1 MIEIRYKGGK
11 KQILKHMKE
20 RGVKMKKAQKPRKN
34 KKTGAVV
41 VILLGLLCAVSTVRS
56 CGTKRAAIQEKVDDV
71 VYVGQG
77 SYDPANDGKI
87 VIVCGEL
94 KVLEPAY
101 DDELGLTI
109 HAPRAMRSAKKLKL
123 KEWNGSMTESNM
135 EWNSDIGGMGIF
147 QGKADVGAYH
157 LSEEF
162 IEQLMLGREYEF
174 DEETLE
180 KAGLTIL
187 TDRKHRGEK
196 FIGTQRMGREVF
208 EEGDRRYQ
216 YSVPHQSD
224 GDMVTVIG
232 IQEQGTLTYVKG
244 ATPNML
250 SGELDKKT
258 ALKKSGMSSGG
269 VSIFRVVLTILLLS
283 TGIRMLLKK
292 RDQKEDGS
300 GL

>member
-1 MIEIRYKGGK
+1 MYDLERKG
-11 KQILKHMKE
+11 E
-20 RGVKMKKAQKPRKN
+20 KMKKTQKPRKN
-34 KKTGAVV
+34 KKSGAVI
-41 VILLGLLCAVSTVRS
+41 VILLGLLCAVSTVKS
-56 CGTKRAAIQEKVDDV
+56 CGTKRAAIQGKVDNV

-101 DDELGLTI
+101 DDELGLTLY
-109 HAPRAMRSAKKLKL
+109 APRAMRSAKKMKL
-123 KEWNGSMTESNM
+123 KKWNLPATKENM
-135 EWNSDIGGMGIF
+135 EWNSDLG
-147 QGKADVGAYH
+147 VGALEIFLGEANVGNYH
-157 LSEEF
+157 LSDEF
-162 IEQLMLGREYEF
+162 LDNLMLGREYEF

-180 KAGLTIL
+180 EAGLTIL
-187 TDRKHRGEK
+187 TDRKYRGEK
-196 FIGTQRMGREVF
+196 FIGTQRMGRGVF

-216 YSVPHQSD
+216 YSVPDQSD

-232 IQEQGTLTYVKG
+232 IQDQGTLTYVKG

-292 RDQKEDGS
+292 RAQKENGS

>member
-1 MIEIRYKGGK
+1 
-11 KQILKHMKE
+11 
-20 RGVKMKKAQKPRKN
+20 MKKTQKPGKS
-34 KKTGAVV
+34 KKTGAVIV
-41 VILLGLLCAVSTVRS
+41 VLLGLLCAVSTVKS
-56 CGTKRAAIQEKVDDV
+56 YGTKRAAIQGKVDDV

-77 SYDPANDGKI
+77 SYNPANDGKT

-94 KVLEPAY
+94 KVLKPAY

-109 HAPRAMRSAKKLKL
+109 YAPRAMRSAKKMKL
-123 KEWNGSMTESNM
+123 KKWNLPATEENM
-135 EWNSDIGGMGIF
+135 EWNSDLGGLGIF
-147 QGKADVGAYH
+147 LGEADVGTYH
-157 LSEEF
+157 LSDEF
-162 IEQLMLGREYEF
+162 LDNLMLGKEYEF

-216 YSVPHQSD
+216 YSVPYQSD

-258 ALKKSGMSSGG
+258 ALQKSGMSSGG
-269 VSIFRVVLTILLLS
+269 VSIFRVVLTVLLLL

>member
-1 MIEIRYKGGK
+1 
-11 KQILKHMKE
+11 
-20 RGVKMKKAQKPRKN
+20 MKKTQKPGKN
-34 KKTGAVV
+34 KKTSAII
-41 VILLGLLCAVSTVRS
+41 VILLGLLCAVSAMKS
-56 CGTKRAAIQEKVDDV
+56 CGTKRAAMQEKVDDV

-77 SYDPANDGKI
+77 SYDPANDGKT

-109 HAPRAMRSAKKLKL
+109 HAPRAMRSAAKLKL

-135 EWNSDIGGMGIF
+135 EWNSDMGGMGIF

-174 DEETLE
+174 DEETLSE
-180 KAGLTIL
+180 AGLAIL
-187 TDRKHRGEK
+187 TDRKYRGEK
-196 FIGTQRMGREVF
+196 FIGTQRMGRGVF

-216 YSVPHQSD
+216 YAVPYQSD

-258 ALKKSGMSSGG
+258 ALKQSGMSSGG
-269 VSIFRVVLTILLLS
+269 VSIFRVVLTVLLLS
-283 TGIRMLLKK
+283 TGMRMLLKK
-292 RDQKEDGS
+292 RDPKEDGS
-300 GL
+300 DL

>member
-1 MIEIRYKGGK
+1 
-11 KQILKHMKE
+11 
-20 RGVKMKKAQKPRKN
+20 MKKTQKPGKN
-34 KKTGAVV
+34 KKTSAII
-41 VILLGLLCAVSTVRS
+41 VILLGLLCAVSAMKS
-56 CGTKRAAIQEKVDDV
+56 CGTKRAAMQEKVDDV

-77 SYDPANDGKI
+77 SYDPANDGKT

-123 KEWNGSMTESNM
+123 KEWNGSMTEANM
-135 EWNSDIGGMGIF
+135 EWNSDMGGMGIF

-174 DEETLE
+174 DEETLSE
-180 KAGLTIL
+180 AGLAIL
-187 TDRKHRGEK
+187 TDRKYRGEK
-196 FIGTQRMGREVF
+196 FIGTQRMGRGVF

-216 YSVPHQSD
+216 YAVPYQSD

-258 ALKKSGMSSGG
+258 ALKQSGMSSGG
-269 VSIFRVVLTILLLS
+269 VSIFRVVLTVLLLS
-283 TGIRMLLKK
+283 TGMRMLLKK
-292 RDQKEDGS
+292 RDPKEDGS
-300 GL
+300 DL

>member
-1 MIEIRYKGGK
+1 M
-11 KQILKHMKE
+11 LWKE
-20 RGVKMKKAQKPRKN
+20 RGVKMKKTQKPRKN
-34 KKTGAVV
+34 KKTGAVI
-41 VILLGLLCAVSTVRS
+41 VILLGLLCAVSTVKS
-56 CGTKRAAIQEKVDDV
+56 CGTKRAAMQGKVDDV

-94 KVLEPAY
+94 KVLKPAY

-109 HAPRAMRSAKKLKL
+109 YAPRVMRSAKKMKL
-123 KEWNGSMTESNM
+123 KKWNLPATEENM
-135 EWNSDIGGMGIF
+135 EWNSDLGVGALEIF
-147 QGKADVGAYH
+147 LGEADVGTYH
-157 LSEEF
+157 LSDEF
-162 IEQLMLGREYEF
+162 LDNLMVGKEYEF

-180 KAGLTIL
+180 EVGLTIL
-187 TDRKHRGEK
+187 TDRKYRGEK
-196 FIGTQRMGREVF
+196 FIGIQRMGRGVF

-216 YSVPHQSD
+216 YSVPDQSD

-292 RDQKEDGS
+292 RAQKEDGS

>member
-1 MIEIRYKGGK
+1 MIW
-11 KQILKHMKE
+11 KE
-20 RGVKMKKAQKPRKN
+20 RGVKMKKTQKPRKN
-34 KKTGAVV
+34 KKTGAVI

-56 CGTKRAAIQEKVDDV
+56 CGTKRADIQGKVDDV

-77 SYDPANDGKI
+77 SYDPANDGKT

-123 KEWNGSMTESNM
+123 KEWNAPMTEENM
-135 EWNSDIGGMGIF
+135 EWNSDLGVGGMEIF
-147 QGKADVGAYH
+147 QGEADVGTCH
-157 LSEEF
+157 LSDEF
-162 IEQLMLGREYEF
+162 LDNLMLGREYEF
-174 DEETLE
+174 DEETLSE
-180 KAGLTIL
+180 AGLTIL
-187 TDRKHRGEK
+187 TDRKYRGEK

-216 YSVPHQSD
+216 YSVPYQND

-244 ATPNML
+244 PTPNML

-258 ALKKSGMSSGG
+258 ALQKSGMSSGG
-269 VSIFRVVLTILLLS
+269 VSIFRVVLTVLLLS

>member
-1 MIEIRYKGGK
+1 
-11 KQILKHMKE
+11 
-20 RGVKMKKAQKPRKN
+20 MKKTQKPRKN
-34 KKTGAVV
+34 KKTGAVI
-41 VILLGLLCAVSTVRS
+41 VILLGLLCAVSTVKS
-56 CGTKRAAIQEKVDDV
+56 CGTKRAAMQGKVDDV

-94 KVLEPAY
+94 KVLKPAY

-109 HAPRAMRSAKKLKL
+109 YAPRVMRSAKKMKL
-123 KEWNGSMTESNM
+123 KKWNLPATEENM
-135 EWNSDIGGMGIF
+135 EWNSDLGVGALEIF
-147 QGKADVGAYH
+147 LGEADVGTYH
-157 LSEEF
+157 LSDEF
-162 IEQLMLGREYEF
+162 LDNLMVGKEYEF

-180 KAGLTIL
+180 EAGLTIL
-187 TDRKHRGEK
+187 TDRKYRGEK
-196 FIGTQRMGREVF
+196 FIGIQRMGRGVF

-216 YSVPHQSD
+216 YSVPDQSD

-232 IQEQGTLTYVKG
+232 IQDQGTLTYVKG

-292 RDQKEDGS
+292 RAQKENGS

>member
-1 MIEIRYKGGK
+1 MIW
-11 KQILKHMKE
+11 KE
-20 RGVKMKKAQKPRKN
+20 RGGKMKKTQKPG
-34 KKTGAVV
+34 KKTSAVI
-41 VILLGLLCAVSTVRS
+41 VILLGLLCAVSTVKS
-56 CGTKRAAIQEKVDDV
+56 CAAKRAAVQDKVDDV

-87 VIVCGEL
+87 VIVCGKL

-109 HAPRAMRSAKKLKL
+109 YAPRAMRSAKKMKL
-123 KEWNGSMTESNM
+123 KEWNGPMTEENM
-135 EWNSDIGGMGIF
+135 KWDSDLGGLGIF
-147 QGKADVGAYH
+147 LGKADVGIYH
-157 LSEEF
+157 LSDEF
-162 IEQLMLGREYEF
+162 LDNLMLGREYEF

-180 KAGLTIL
+180 EAGLTIL
-187 TDRKHRGEK
+187 TDRKYRGEK
-196 FIGTQRMGREVF
+196 FIGTQRMGRGVL

-216 YSVPHQSD
+216 YSVPHQSE

-232 IQEQGTLTYVKG
+232 LQEQGTLTYVKG

-269 VSIFRVVLTILLLS
+269 ISIFRVVVTILLLL

>member
-1 MIEIRYKGGK
+1 MIR
-11 KQILKHMKE
+11 KE
-20 RGVKMKKAQKPRKN
+20 RGGKMKKTQKPRKN
-34 KKTGAVV
+34 KKTGAVI
-41 VILLGLLCAVSTVRS
+41 VILLGLLCAVSTVKS
-56 CGTKRAAIQEKVDDV
+56 CGTNRAAKQEKAEDI

-109 HAPRAMRSAKKLKL
+109 QAPRAMRSAKKMELK
-123 KEWNGSMTESNM
+123 KWNLPATEENM
-135 EWNSDIGGMGIF
+135 EWNSDLGVGGMEIF
-147 QGKADVGAYH
+147 QGAADVGAYH
-157 LSEEF
+157 LSDEF
-162 IEQLMLGREYEF
+162 IEQLMLGEEYEF
-174 DEETLE
+174 DEETLSE
-180 KAGLTIL
+180 AGLTIL
-187 TDRKHRGEK
+187 TDRKYRGEK
-196 FIGTQRMGREVF
+196 FIGTERMGREVF

-216 YSVPHQSD
+216 YSVPYQSD

-258 ALKKSGMSSGG
+258 ALQKSGMSSGG

>member
-1 MIEIRYKGGK
+1 MIW
-11 KQILKHMKE
+11 KE
-20 RGVKMKKAQKPRKN
+20 RGVKMKKTQKPRKN
-34 KKTGAVV
+34 RKTGAVI

-56 CGTKRAAIQEKVDDV
+56 CGTKRAAIQGKVDDV

-109 HAPRAMRSAKKLKL
+109 YAPRAMRSAKKLKL

-135 EWNSDIGGMGIF
+135 EWNSDLGVGGMETF
-147 QGKADVGAYH
+147 QGAADVGAYH

-162 IEQLMLGREYEF
+162 IEQLMTGREYEF
-174 DEETLE
+174 DEETLSE
-180 KAGLTIL
+180 AGLAIL
-187 TDRKHRGEK
+187 TDRKYSGEK
-196 FIGTQRMGREVF
+196 FIGTQRMGRGVF
-208 EEGDRRYQ
+208 EEGDRRYY
-216 YSVPHQSD
+216 YSVPFQSD

-283 TGIRMLLKK
+283 TGIRMLLKN

>member
-1 MIEIRYKGGK
+1 MYDLERKG
-11 KQILKHMKE
+11 E
-20 RGVKMKKAQKPRKN
+20 KMKKTQKPRKN
-34 KKTGAVV
+34 KKSGAVI

-56 CGTKRAAIQEKVDDV
+56 CGTKRAAIQGKVDDV

-77 SYDPANDGKI
+77 SYDSANDGKI

-101 DDELGLTI
+101 DDELGLTLY
-109 HAPRAMRSAKKLKL
+109 APRAMRSAKKMKL
-123 KEWNGSMTESNM
+123 KKWNLPATKENM
-135 EWNSDIGGMGIF
+135 EWNSDLGVGALEIF
-147 QGKADVGAYH
+147 LGEADVGNYH
-157 LSEEF
+157 LSDEF
-162 IEQLMLGREYEF
+162 LDNLMLGREYEF
-174 DEETLE
+174 DEETLSE
-180 KAGLTIL
+180 AGLAIL
-187 TDRKHRGEK
+187 TDRKYRGEK
-196 FIGTQRMGREVF
+196 FIGTQRMGRGVF
-208 EEGDRRYQ
+208 EEGDRRYY
-216 YSVPHQSD
+216 YSVPDQSD

-232 IQEQGTLTYVKG
+232 IQDQGTLIYVKG

-292 RDQKEDGS
+292 RAQKENGS

>member
-1 MIEIRYKGGK
+1 MIW
-11 KQILKHMKE
+11 KE

-34 KKTGAVV
+34 KKTGAVI
-41 VILLGLLCAVSTVRS
+41 VILLGLLCAVSTVKS
-56 CGTKRAAIQEKVDDV
+56 CGTNRAAKQEKADDI

-94 KVLEPAY
+94 KVLDPAY

-109 HAPRAMRSAKKLKL
+109 QAPRAMRSAKKLKL
-123 KEWNGSMTESNM
+123 KEWNAPMTEENM
-135 EWNSDIGGMGIF
+135 EWNSDLGGMGIF
-147 QGKADVGAYH
+147 QGAADVGAYH
-157 LSEEF
+157 LSDEF

-174 DEETLE
+174 DEETLSE
-180 KAGLTIL
+180 AGLTIL
-187 TDRKHRGEK
+187 TDRKYRGEK

>member
-1 MIEIRYKGGK
+1 MIW
-11 KQILKHMKE
+11 KE
-20 RGVKMKKAQKPRKN
+20 RGVKMKKTQKPRKN
-34 KKTGAVV
+34 RKTGAVI

-56 CGTKRAAIQEKVDDV
+56 CGTKRAAIQGKVDDV

-94 KVLEPAY
+94 KVLEPSY

-109 HAPRAMRSAKKLKL
+109 AAPRTMRSAKKLEL
-123 KEWNGSMTESNM
+123 KEWNAPMTEENM
-135 EWNSDIGGMGIF
+135 EWKSALGGMGIF

-162 IEQLMLGREYEF
+162 IEQLMLGKEYEF
-174 DEETLE
+174 DEETLSE
-180 KAGLTIL
+180 AGLTIL
-187 TDRKHRGEK
+187 TDRKYRGEK

-208 EEGDRRYQ
+208 KEGDLRYQ
-216 YSVPHQSD
+216 YSVPYQSD

-232 IQEQGTLTYVKG
+232 IQEQDTLTYVKG
-244 ATPNML
+244 AAPNML
-250 SGELDKKT
+250 SGELDQKT

-269 VSIFRVVLTILLLS
+269 VSIFRLLLTILFLAA
-283 TGIRMLLKK
+283 GGGMLFRKQEQKK
-292 RDQKEDGS
+292 DRS

>member
-1 MIEIRYKGGK
+1 
-11 KQILKHMKE
+11 
-20 RGVKMKKAQKPRKN
+20 MKKTQKPGKN
-34 KKTGAVV
+34 KKTSAII
-41 VILLGLLCAVSTVRS
+41 VILLGLLCAVSAMKS
-56 CGTKRAAIQEKVDDV
+56 CGTKRAAMQEKVDDV

-77 SYDPANDGKI
+77 SYDPANDGKT

-109 HAPRAMRSAKKLKL
+109 HAPRAMRSAQKLKK
-123 KEWNGSMTESNM
+123 KEWNGSMTESNR
-135 EWNSDIGGMGIF
+135 EWNSDMGGMGIF

-162 IEQLMLGREYEF
+162 IEQLMLARQDEF
-174 DEETLE
+174 DEETLSE
-180 KAGLTIL
+180 AGLAIL
-187 TDRKHRGEK
+187 TDRKHRSDK

-216 YSVPHQSD
+216 YAVPYQSD

-232 IQEQGTLTYVKG
+232 IQEQGTLTYEKG

-258 ALKKSGMSSGG
+258 ALKQSGMSSGG
-269 VSIFRVVLTILLLS
+269 VSIFWVVLTVLLLAA
-283 TGIRMLLKK
+283 GMRMLLKK
-292 RDQKEDGS
+292 RDPKEDGS
-300 GL
+300 DL

>member
-1 MIEIRYKGGK
+1 
-11 KQILKHMKE
+11 
-20 RGVKMKKAQKPRKN
+20 MKKIQKPGKN
-34 KKTGAVV
+34 KKTSAVI
-41 VILLGLLCAVSTVRS
+41 VILLGLLCAVSTVKS
-56 CGTKRAAIQEKVDDV
+56 CAAKRAVVQDKVDDV

-87 VIVCGEL
+87 VIVCGKL

-109 HAPRAMRSAKKLKL
+109 YAPRAMRSAKKMKL
-123 KEWNGSMTESNM
+123 KEWNGPMTEENM
-135 EWNSDIGGMGIF
+135 KWDSDLDGLGIF
-147 QGKADVGAYH
+147 LGKADVGIYH
-157 LSEEF
+157 LSDEF
-162 IEQLMLGREYEF
+162 LDNLMLGREYEF

-180 KAGLTIL
+180 EAGLTIL
-187 TDRKHRGEK
+187 TDRKYRGEK
-196 FIGTQRMGREVF
+196 FIGTQRMGRGVL

-216 YSVPHQSD
+216 YSVPHQSE

-232 IQEQGTLTYVKG
+232 LQEQGTLTYVKG

-269 VSIFRVVLTILLLS
+269 ISIFRVVVTILLLL

>member
-1 MIEIRYKGGK
+1 MYDLERKG
-11 KQILKHMKE
+11 E
-20 RGVKMKKAQKPRKN
+20 KMKKTQKPRKN
-34 KKTGAVV
+34 KKTGAVI
-41 VILLGLLCAVSTVRS
+41 VILLGLLCAVSTVKS
-56 CGTKRAAIQEKVDDV
+56 CGTKRAAMQGKVDDV

-94 KVLEPAY
+94 KVLKPAY

-109 HAPRAMRSAKKLKL
+109 YAPRVMRSAKKMKL
-123 KEWNGSMTESNM
+123 KKWNLPATEENM
-135 EWNSDIGGMGIF
+135 EWNSDLGVGALEVFLGE
-147 QGKADVGAYH
+147 ADVGTYH
-157 LSEEF
+157 LSDEF
-162 IEQLMLGREYEF
+162 LDNLMVGKEYEF
-174 DEETLE
+174 DDETLE
-180 KAGLTIL
+180 EVGLTIL
-187 TDRKHRGEK
+187 TDRKYRGEK
-196 FIGTQRMGREVF
+196 FIGTQRMGREIF

-216 YSVPHQSD
+216 YSVPDQSD

>member
-1 MIEIRYKGGK
+1 
-11 KQILKHMKE
+11 
-20 RGVKMKKAQKPRKN
+20 MKKTQKPRKN
-34 KKTGAVV
+34 KKTGAVI
-41 VILLGLLCAVSTVRS
+41 VILLGLLCAVSTVKS
-56 CGTKRAAIQEKVDDV
+56 CGTKRAAMQGKVDDV

-94 KVLEPAY
+94 KVLKPAY

-109 HAPRAMRSAKKLKL
+109 YAPRVMRSAKKMKL
-123 KEWNGSMTESNM
+123 KKWNLPATEENM
-135 EWNSDIGGMGIF
+135 EWNSDLGVGALEIF
-147 QGKADVGAYH
+147 LGEADVGTYH
-157 LSEEF
+157 LSDEF
-162 IEQLMLGREYEF
+162 LDNLMLGREYEF

-180 KAGLTIL
+180 EAGLTIL
-187 TDRKHRGEK
+187 TDRKYRGEK
-196 FIGTQRMGREVF
+196 FIGTQRMGRGVF

-216 YSVPHQSD
+216 YSVPDQSD

-232 IQEQGTLTYVKG
+232 IQDQGTLTYVKG

-292 RDQKEDGS
+292 RAQKEDGS

>member
-1 MIEIRYKGGK
+1 MIW
-11 KQILKHMKE
+11 KE
-20 RGVKMKKAQKPRKN
+20 RGGKMKKTQKPGKN
-34 KKTGAVV
+34 KKTGAVI
-41 VILLGLLCAVSTVRS
+41 VILLGLLCAVSTVKS
-56 CGTKRAAIQEKVDDV
+56 CGTNRAAKQEKVDDI
-71 VYVGQG
+71 VYVGQD

-109 HAPRAMRSAKKLKL
+109 YAPRVMRSAKKLKL

-135 EWNSDIGGMGIF
+135 EWNSDLGVGGMETF
-147 QGKADVGAYH
+147 QGAADVGAYH

-162 IEQLMLGREYEF
+162 IEQLMTGREYEF
-174 DEETLE
+174 DEETLSE
-180 KAGLTIL
+180 AGLAIL
-187 TDRKHRGEK
+187 TDRKYSGEK
-196 FIGTQRMGREVF
+196 FIGTQRMGRGVF
-208 EEGDRRYQ
+208 KEGDRRYY
-216 YSVPHQSD
+216 YSVPFQSD

-258 ALKKSGMSSGG
+258 ALQKSGMSSGG
-269 VSIFRVVLTILLLS
+269 VSIFRVVLTVLLLS

-300 GL
+300 GS

>member
-1 MIEIRYKGGK
+1 
-11 KQILKHMKE
+11 
-20 RGVKMKKAQKPRKN
+20 MKKTQKPRKN
-34 KKTGAVV
+34 KKTGAVI
-41 VILLGLLCAVSTVRS
+41 VILLGLLCAVSTVKS
-56 CGTKRAAIQEKVDDV
+56 CGTKRAAMQGKVDDV

-94 KVLEPAY
+94 KVLKPAY

-109 HAPRAMRSAKKLKL
+109 YAPGAMRSAKKMKL
-123 KEWNGSMTESNM
+123 KKWNLPATEENM
-135 EWNSDIGGMGIF
+135 EWNSDLGVGGMEIF
-147 QGKADVGAYH
+147 QGAADVGDYH

-180 KAGLTIL
+180 EAGLTIL
-187 TDRKHRGEK
+187 TDRKYRGEK
-196 FIGTQRMGREVF
+196 FIGTQRMGRGVF

-216 YSVPHQSD
+216 YSVPDQSD

-232 IQEQGTLTYVKG
+232 IQEQDTLTYVKG

-250 SGELDKKT
+250 SGELDQKT

-269 VSIFRVVLTILLLS
+269 VSIFRLLLTILFLS
-283 TGIRMLLKK
+283 AGIGKLFGK
-292 RDQKEDGS
+292 QKQRKDGS

>member
-1 MIEIRYKGGK
+1 MKKIQKPGK
-11 KQILKHMKE
+11 K
-20 RGVKMKKAQKPRKN
+20 
-34 KKTGAVV
+34 KKTGAVI
-41 VILLGLLCAVSTVRS
+41 VILLGLLCAVSTVKS
-56 CGTKRAAIQEKVDDV
+56 CGTNRAAKQEKVDDI

-109 HAPRAMRSAKKLKL
+109 YAPRAMRSAKKLKL

-135 EWNSDIGGMGIF
+135 EWNSDMGGMGIF

-174 DEETLE
+174 DEETLSE
-180 KAGLTIL
+180 AGLAIL
-187 TDRKHRGEK
+187 TDRKYRGEK
-196 FIGTQRMGREVF
+196 FIGTQRMGRGVF

-216 YSVPHQSD
+216 YSVPYQSD

-258 ALKKSGMSSGG
+258 ALQKSGMSSGG
-269 VSIFRVVLTILLLS
+269 VSIFRVVLTVLLLS

>member
-1 MIEIRYKGGK
+1 M
-11 KQILKHMKE
+11 LWKE
-20 RGVKMKKAQKPRKN
+20 RGVKMKKTQKPRKN
-34 KKTGAVV
+34 KKTGAVI
-41 VILLGLLCAVSTVRS
+41 VILLGLLCAVSTVKS
-56 CGTKRAAIQEKVDDV
+56 CGTKRAAIQGKVDDV

-94 KVLEPAY
+94 KVLKPAY

-109 HAPRAMRSAKKLKL
+109 YAPRVMRSAKKMKL
-123 KEWNGSMTESNM
+123 KKWNLPATEENM
-135 EWNSDIGGMGIF
+135 EWNSDLGVGALEIF
-147 QGKADVGAYH
+147 LGEADVGTYH
-157 LSEEF
+157 LSDEF
-162 IEQLMLGREYEF
+162 LDNLMLGREYEF

-180 KAGLTIL
+180 EAGLTIL
-187 TDRKHRGEK
+187 TDRKYRGEK
-196 FIGTQRMGREVF
+196 FIGTQRMGRGVF

-216 YSVPHQSD
+216 YSVPDQSD

-232 IQEQGTLTYVKG
+232 IQDQGTLTYVKG

-258 ALKKSGMSSGG
+258 ALKKSGMSSDG

-292 RDQKEDGS
+292 RAQKENGS

>member
-1 MIEIRYKGGK
+1 MIW
-11 KQILKHMKE
+11 KE
-20 RGVKMKKAQKPRKN
+20 RGVKMKKTQKPRKN
-34 KKTGAVV
+34 KKTGAVI

-56 CGTKRAAIQEKVDDV
+56 CGTKRATIQGKVDDV

-109 HAPRAMRSAKKLKL
+109 YAPRAMRSAKIMKLK
-123 KEWNGSMTESNM
+123 KWNLPATEENM
-135 EWNSDIGGMGIF
+135 EWNSDLGVGGMEIF
-147 QGKADVGAYH
+147 QGTADVGDYH

-174 DEETLE
+174 DEETLSE
-180 KAGLTIL
+180 AGLAIL
-187 TDRKHRGEK
+187 TDRKYRGEK
-196 FIGTQRMGREVF
+196 FIGTQRMGRKIF

-216 YSVPHQSD
+216 YSVPYQSD